1 MLVMR
6 GDTQHDIGK
15 YYDGRSDVVWDE
27 TAFHKH
33 IIITRESLGW
43 IFTYLTLCTT
53 DATDIS

>member
-15 YYDGRSDVVWDE
+15 YYDGRSDVIWDE

-43 IFTYLTLCTT
+43 IFTYLT
-53 DATDIS
+53 